1 MPQYKVLG
9 FDRITGQ
16 NVGISVEAPSRDEA
30 VKDSRAKTMLI
41 WKVIEIPNESDEV
54 PEPMWEAPPPVSERS
69 PQPYDGILSNA
80 TTLDTIGGVIQLL
93 GVLAFIGGVIGSM
106 AGFANANSVVAITG
120 IAGIFWSIMTIGL
133 ASLFK
138 VVAHASLAIRDIA
151 MKS

>member
-1 MPQYKVLG
+1 MAWVSAQNASTDFFCESSTCSLSGTDQLKDTSMPQYKVLG

-93 GVLAFIGGVIGSM
+93 GVLAFIGGV
-106 AGFANANSVVAITG
+106 
-120 IAGIFWSIMTIGL
+120 
-133 ASLFK
+133 
-138 VVAHASLAIRDIA
+138 
-151 MKS
+151 